1 MRLDE
6 VSQTMSIN
14 HKRRGSRTELSST
27 LVFKGL
33 GYEEFSVETEKVSSE
48 IVMLEF

>member
-33 GYEEFSVETEKVSSE
+33 GYEEVSMETKKVSGG
-48 IVMLEF
+48 IVMMEF